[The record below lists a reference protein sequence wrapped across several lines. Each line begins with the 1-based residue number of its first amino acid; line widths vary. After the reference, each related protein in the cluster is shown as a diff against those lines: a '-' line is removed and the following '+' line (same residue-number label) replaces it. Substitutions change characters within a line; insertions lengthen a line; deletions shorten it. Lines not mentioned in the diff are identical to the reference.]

1 MTILALLAMGF
12 IVHIVFTMTAV
23 TVTRFSTLFGN
34 PVIERMTVVTGLIQV
49 FAVEFVFGIPV
60 MIENRLV
67 PALLMVAVVTGITKS
82 FGMNIPDFMA
92 IHTLLG
98 GIFVFAFEVAGVTG
112 HLLV

>member
-12 IVHIVFTMTAV
+12 IVYIVFTMTAV

-60 MIENRLV
+60 MIENRFV
-67 PALLMVAVVTGITKS
+67 PALLLVAVVTGITKS
-82 FGMNIPDFMA
+82 LGMNFPDRVA
-92 IHTLLG
+92 IYTPLG
-98 GIFVFAFEVAGVTG
+98 CIFVLAFEVAGVAV